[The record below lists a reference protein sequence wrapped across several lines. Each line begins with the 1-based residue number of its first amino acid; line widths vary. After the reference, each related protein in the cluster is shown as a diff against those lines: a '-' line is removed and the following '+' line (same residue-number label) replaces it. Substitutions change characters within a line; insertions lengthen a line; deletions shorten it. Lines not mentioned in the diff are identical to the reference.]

1 MKITLI
7 AGARPNFMKIAAL
20 IHAIQAAQKQ
30 GKNVQ
35 FRLVHTG
42 QHYDKNMSDT
52 FFEELGIPAPDVN
65 LGCGGGTQAEQTAA
79 IMVAFEKELLAHPTD
94 VVLVV
99 GDVTST
105 MACSIVAKKLNTK
118 VCHVEAGIRS
128 WDLTMPEEINRMV
141 TDSLADYMFTTSEV
155 ANRNLHRMGAYPQ
168 PLPEG
173 MGERPTPNPSL
184 KGGEY
189 RRGDCFARVFGAH
202 TADRSQYDL
211 MKENAST
218 NRKNPTEAEAIM
230 WSLLRRNNLG
240 LHFRRQHIILD
251 YIVDFACIEKGLII
265 ELDGGY
271 HNNPEQQQL
280 DLQRTAHLQ
289 QLGYTEL
296 RFANEELL
304 CEPES
309 VIEKIESIAFSL
321 PSLQG
326 RDGERPCQRYWFV
339 GNVMID
345 TLLANRARFRKPE
358 VWDRLGLKEKQY
370 IVMTMHRPANVDE
383 ENHLRAMME
392 QIIDNVH
399 GLPVIFPIHPRT
411 AKIFYNLWKPTSD
424 SSLKGRE
431 VCEDSEDILAKRF
444 PNLHI
449 VEPLG
454 YLEFNY
460 LVERAKAVVTDSG
473 GITEETTV
481 MGVPCITLRDNT
493 ERPETCTVG
502 TNELIGTKPEAIKPA
517 LDKLFAGE
525 WKKGA
530 IPELWDGHA
539 AERIIAILA
548 EL

>member
-7 AGARPNFMKIAAL
+7 AGARPNFMKVAPI
-20 IHAIQAAQKQ
+20 IKAIKEWNELTNERLTNERLTNKRSSIQY
-30 GKNVQ
+30 
-35 FRLVHTG
+35 RLVHTG

-65 LGCGGGTQAEQTAA
+65 LGCGGGSQAEQTAA
-79 IMVAFEKELLAHPTD
+79 IMVAFEKELMAHPTD

-141 TDSLADYMFTTSEV
+141 TDSLADYMFTTSDV
-155 ANRNLHRMGAYPQ
+155 ANRNLVRLGASLQ
-168 PLPEG
+168 LPPKG
-173 MGERPTPNPSL
+173 RRVIAQNPSPIN
-184 KGGEY
+184 GE
-189 RRGDCFARVFGAH
+189 
-202 TADRSQYDL
+202 
-211 MKENAST
+211 
-218 NRKNPTEAEAIM
+218 
-230 WSLLRRNNLG
+230 
-240 LHFRRQHIILD
+240 
-251 YIVDFACIEKGLII
+251 
-265 ELDGGY
+265 DGKFD
-271 HNNPEQQQL
+271 N
-280 DLQRTAHLQ
+280 
-289 QLGYTEL
+289 
-296 RFANEELL
+296 
-304 CEPES
+304 
-309 VIEKIESIAFSL
+309 KIH

-326 RDGERPCQRYWFV
+326 GAGVGPKVWFV

-345 TLLANRARFRKPE
+345 TLLANRSRFRKPE
-358 VWDRLGLKEKQY
+358 VWDELELKEQEF

-411 AKIFYNLWKPTSD
+411 AKLLFGLEGERVRG
-424 SSLKGRE
+424 LEGM
-431 VCEDSEDILAKRF
+431 

-449 VEPLG
+449 VEPMG

-502 TNELIGTKPEAIKPA
+502 TNELIGTDPAAIKPA

-530 IPELWDGHA
+530 IPELWDGHTA
-539 AERIIAILA
+539 ARIIEILA
-548 EL
+548 DL